1 MGTISYCGSGGMS
14 IWLYLPDSKSSMI
27 YHVSDVC
34 ACLTMSSQ
42 KEKKINEG
50 AYNIL
55 FLYGNNMTLFYSI
68 KIRNLQHHHSKMN
81 LSNL

>member
-42 KEKKINEG
+42 KEKK
-50 AYNIL
+50 
-55 FLYGNNMTLFYSI
+55 
-68 KIRNLQHHHSKMN
+68 
-81 LSNL
+81 